1 MINYKLGRAVPLWT
15 PAHMRASY
23 HTAGVMAALGA
34 PPTTSNDYVSAVTD
48 LVGTNLGMFLNDQ
61 IGDCTAAD
69 GAHTFMIRRANV
81 GQWLMP
87 TDADVLAVYQATGGY
102 VSGNPSTDQ
111 GAEESVVCAYMVST
125 GFLGDKS
132 AGTAPI
138 ATGLIDDA
146 AIDRIKW
153 SIQLFGSCRLGVNL
167 PDNAEAQF
175 DAGVPWA
182 ISGNPSI
189 EGGHDVPAVRYNPQY
204 FEVVTWGGL
213 QQVEWDWL
221 KKYGEEAHAE
231 LWPDFLMSGSG
242 VSPAG
247 FDMVAL
253 TTRLAAIAA

>member
-1 MINYKLGRAVPLWT
+1 MAGFKLGRTAPLWT

-23 HTAGVMAALGA
+23 HTADIMAALG
-34 PPTTSNDYVSAVTD
+34 PPPAASFDYVSAVTD
-48 LVGTNLGMFLNDQ
+48 LVGPDWGMFLNDQ
-61 IGDCTAAD
+61 LGDCTAAD
-69 GAHTFMIRRANV
+69 CGHTFMIRRANV

-87 TDADVLAVYQATGGY
+87 KDSDILAIYKARGY
-102 VSGNPSTDQ
+102 VPGNASTDQ
-111 GAEESVVCAYMVST
+111 GADEGQVCAYMRDV
-125 GFLGDKS
+125 GMLGDKS
-132 AGTAPI
+132 VGTAPV

-153 SIQLFGSCRLGVNL
+153 SIQLFGACRLGVNL

-175 DAGVPWA
+175 DAGEPWA
-182 ISGNPSI
+182 ISANATI

-231 LWPDFLMSGSG
+231 LWADFLMSGSG

-247 FDMVAL
+247 FDMAAL